1 MVVINF
7 DLTFNSIIQL
17 TSLEMLA
24 LLLALPPQVDHLLAQ
39 LLDHLLVQL

>member
-7 DLTFNSIIQL
+7 NLTFNSIIQL

-24 LLLALPPQVDHLLAQ
+24 LQNDLR
-39 LLDHLLVQL
+39 LVEGENFFVEVESD